1 MKQFLKRLSYY
12 TNNQRTFDYLLFY
25 MRKVLTGELVF
36 TAVVFVLTLVGI
48 LFRIRIPD
56 LLYAFIFLL
65 LFINVM
71 VSLYIGVWHTRLTS
85 RQRFKL
91 FEKRGDFKRV
101 DRIKTIKLYIAIS
114 FANAIL
120 SSVAIIILTIN
131 NYILAT
137 VNTMYLN
144 ADSYIK
150 YGQNVVPYKT
160 LHLLIGKQF
169 TTDLM
174 LVFPVF
180 IFIYL
185 FVNSFQK
192 DIKPYRVLV
201 EQWIA
206 SRFFKDPAIDHLVQ
220 DKETKGLADVRIGK
234 DSKYGYEIIM
244 SAATRTLNSVW
255 LGLIGTGKSA
265 SIAKPIIINDSSNI
279 VYYLRKY
286 ADFVRKSKAKVA
298 AMHLSEKEA
307 ERELDEEL
315 ARWIQE
321 GIGKDLTNGFY
332 VNEPSGDL
340 IRDALYI
347 VERTGLPE
355 EMVWLVDPSR
365 TDTDAI
371 NVLDTNTTQ
380 AAALTSDLFR
390 NFSEGK
396 GGGNNTFFLNSE
408 ETHTRNIV
416 NLVKETAYV
425 VDAPINENLNGKA
438 PTLNEFYELLRN
450 NNFIFARLRV
460 LEIVAKREERLFSKI
475 DHDYKAHFEKEYN
488 NWCQNGNDSWDF
500 DNNMSKALKD
510 EHNYW
515 RDRRN
520 KLEVMKGTIDY
531 FKQNADI
538 DNNGNVYFKFEAN
551 IRGLQNV
558 IERLASNIETRRVF
572 FSQST
577 KNVDALLEM
586 GGIMLVN
593 SASAELGDSNSRLV
607 GQMAEIIM
615 QSGAYRR
622 VPNKSPIFP
631 FMNDEKN
638 TILMPR
644 DGSFLDQNRKFRTP
658 VIHLYQNYEQAEK
671 SIGADGAK
679 ALFQSYRNTFTF
691 QQASPETVDYISRRA
706 GNKIVLEESNR
717 YADDDLLAGNDSN
730 SVNVSETFVEK
741 EFLTKTT
748 VKGLEKMEFAG
759 VMVEND
765 EVSDVLYITSFPNY
779 ELPIFRDKEKYKP
792 DFDVKHNPTDKEIF
806 DIWKEQVKRYYK
818 KHEKDVNLREEDFT
832 EEEWLEIL
840 KVQTPTLDDDSKL
853 PEAEELGEK
862 PTLSKEKK
870 KQAKREEEAQ
880 SALSDS
886 EDDFPIEVVDDV
898 EEAVEEEHDVPSS
911 DIQSQSEIE
920 DQNEAEEVE
929 NSSRTDFYVAN
940 EKEGTISQNKDIIT
954 SDITAHSHEI
964 DDDELY

>member
-1 MKQFLKRLSYY
+1 
-12 TNNQRTFDYLLFY
+12 
-25 MRKVLTGELVF
+25 
-36 TAVVFVLTLVGI
+36 
-48 LFRIRIPD
+48 
-56 LLYAFIFLL
+56 
-65 LFINVM
+65 
-71 VSLYIGVWHTRLTS
+71 
-85 RQRFKL
+85 
-91 FEKRGDFKRV
+91 
-101 DRIKTIKLYIAIS
+101 
-114 FANAIL
+114 
-120 SSVAIIILTIN
+120 
-131 NYILAT
+131 
-137 VNTMYLN
+137 
-144 ADSYIK
+144 
-150 YGQNVVPYKT
+150 
-160 LHLLIGKQF
+160 
-169 TTDLM
+169 
-174 LVFPVF
+174 
-180 IFIYL
+180 
-185 FVNSFQK
+185 
-192 DIKPYRVLV
+192 
-201 EQWIA
+201 
-206 SRFFKDPAIDHLVQ
+206 
-220 DKETKGLADVRIGK
+220 
-234 DSKYGYEIIM
+234 
-244 SAATRTLNSVW
+244 
-255 LGLIGTGKSA
+255 
-265 SIAKPIIINDSSNI
+265 
-279 VYYLRKY
+279 
-286 ADFVRKSKAKVA
+286 
-298 AMHLSEKEA
+298 
-307 ERELDEEL
+307 
-315 ARWIQE
+315 
-321 GIGKDLTNGFY
+321 
-332 VNEPSGDL
+332 
-340 IRDALYI
+340 
-347 VERTGLPE
+347 
-355 EMVWLVDPSR
+355 
-365 TDTDAI
+365 
-371 NVLDTNTTQ
+371 
-380 AAALTSDLFR
+380 
-390 NFSEGK
+390 
-396 GGGNNTFFLNSE
+396 
-408 ETHTRNIV
+408 
-416 NLVKETAYV
+416 
-425 VDAPINENLNGKA
+425 
-438 PTLNEFYELLRN
+438 
-450 NNFIFARLRV
+450 
-460 LEIVAKREERLFSKI
+460 
-475 DHDYKAHFEKEYN
+475 
-488 NWCQNGNDSWDF
+488 
-500 DNNMSKALKD
+500 
-510 EHNYW
+510 
-515 RDRRN
+515 
-520 KLEVMKGTIDY
+520 
-531 FKQNADI
+531 
-538 DNNGNVYFKFEAN
+538 
-551 IRGLQNV
+551 
-558 IERLASNIETRRVF
+558 
-572 FSQST
+572 
-577 KNVDALLEM
+577 
-586 GGIMLVN
+586 MLVN
-593 SASAELGDSNSRLV
+593 SAIAELGDSNSRLV

-741 EFLTKTT
+741 ELLTKTT